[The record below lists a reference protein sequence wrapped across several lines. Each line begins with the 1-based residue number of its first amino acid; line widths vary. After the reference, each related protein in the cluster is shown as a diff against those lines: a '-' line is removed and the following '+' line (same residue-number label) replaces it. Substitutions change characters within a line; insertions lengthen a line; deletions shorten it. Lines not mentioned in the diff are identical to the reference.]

1 MARIQAIRGTRDRY
15 GEELRR
21 WRVMEERARAVAD
34 RFGYEEIRTPLF
46 EATELF
52 ARGVGMDTD
61 IVQKEMYT
69 FTDRKGRSLTL
80 RPEGTASV
88 VRAYLEHGMAR
99 ERPTAKLFY
108 LGPMFRYE
116 RPQKGR
122 YREFHQFGTEVIG
135 SDDPL
140 HDAET
145 IAVFLAMLESLGLAG
160 LSVRLGSVGDGEC
173 RPAYVERLRSY
184 LKENEK
190 DLCETCRER
199 IDRNPLRVLDC
210 KADAGGPVLAAA
222 PSILDHLCG
231 GCREHLDRVGE
242 ALEASGI
249 SYERDTGLVRGLDY
263 YTRTVFEVHHERLG
277 AQSALG
283 GGGRYDRLVEDLGGP
298 AAPGVGFSAGMERI
312 AEAAAAVGAEWT
324 APEPLR
330 LFVAPLDGAG
340 EERVFP
346 LLLRLRRRWRAEGN
360 FRAKNMKTQMKH
372 AVRAG
377 ARLVLLVGGEE
388 AEADAV
394 SIKRLDTGEQK
405 RVQAADLEREIETL
419 AAAVQGDDPSRE
431 E

>member
-1 MARIQAIRGTRDRY
+1 MARIQAIRGTQDRY
-15 GEELRR
+15 GGALLR
-21 WRVMEERARAVAD
+21 WRVMEERVRAVAD

-52 ARGVGMDTD
+52 SRGVGMDTD

-69 FTDRKGRSLTL
+69 FADRKGRSLTL

-99 ERPTAKLFY
+99 ERPIAKFFY
-108 LGPMFRYE
+108 MGPMFRYE

-122 YREFHQFGTEVIG
+122 FREFHQFGVEVIG

-145 IAVFLAMLESLGLAG
+145 VAVFIAMLEDLGLSG
-160 LSVRLGSVGDGEC
+160 LTVRLGSVGDGEC
-173 RPAYVERLRSY
+173 RPAYTALLRSY

-210 KADAGGPVLAAA
+210 KADAGGPVIAGA
-222 PSILDHLCG
+222 PSILEHLCG
-231 GCREHLDRVGE
+231 GCRDHLDRVGA
-242 ALEASGI
+242 ALGAAGI
-249 SYERDTGLVRGLDY
+249 PYTHDAGLVRGLDY
-263 YTRTVFEVHHERLG
+263 YTRTVYEVHHERLG

-298 AAPGVGFSAGMERI
+298 ATPGVGFSAGMERI
-312 AEAAAAVGAEWT
+312 ADVASSLGVEWT
-324 APEPLR
+324 GEEPLR

-346 LLLRLRRRWRAEGN
+346 LLLRLRRRWRVEGN
-360 FRAKNMKTQMKH
+360 YRARNLKTQLKH
-372 AVRAG
+372 AVRFG
-377 ARLVLLVGGEE
+377 ARFVLLIGEE
-388 AEADAV
+388 EAAADAV
-394 SIKRLDTGEQK
+394 SIKRLDTGDQT
-405 RVQAADLEREIETL
+405 RVKAADLEREIESL
-419 AAAVQGDDPSRE
+419 ASAGDGDDRSRKE
-431 E
+431 